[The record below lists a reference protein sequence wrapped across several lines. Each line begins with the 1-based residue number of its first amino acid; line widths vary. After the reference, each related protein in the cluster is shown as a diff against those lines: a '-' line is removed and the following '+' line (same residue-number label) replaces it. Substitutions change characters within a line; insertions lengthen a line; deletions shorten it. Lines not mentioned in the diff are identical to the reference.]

1 MLKKAWLSFA
11 IISREL
17 CLRIVL
23 MISCLVLNGLRE
35 ETLAQERKQALL
47 TLTEMKTLTKKM
59 VKVQISCEEM
69 VNLRAFISR
78 DSLEFSDKNDL
89 LRTYTSIE
97 KDENDIQCARI
108 DTSLQWK
115 NFEVFICWRKYV
127 SHLSY
132 YVIALGYDG
141 SSYFLHGFDK
151 SDFQALLKHKI
162 RSITTKE
169 EAASIAKLYLDTV
182 HPASAERQI
191 IDWTNV
197 PMHKTKGV
205 SSQRVIQKG
214 KTFEMSFYTVTKYS
228 EYGTGE
234 DEIVFHKFS
243 ITQNCDINYE
253 REPKGNL
260 LKEDGGKL

>member
-1 MLKKAWLSFA
+1 MLQKSWLPFT

-17 CLRIVL
+17 CLWIVL
-23 MISCLVLNGLRE
+23 TIPCLVLNGLGE
-35 ETLAQERKQALL
+35 KILAQERKQALL
-47 TLTEMKTLTKKM
+47 TLDEMKTLAKKM

-69 VNLRAFISR
+69 VNLRAFVSR

-162 RSITTKE
+162 RSISTKD
-169 EAASIAKLYLDTV
+169 EAALIAKLYLDTV
-182 HPASAERQI
+182 MPVSAKRLI
-191 IDWTNV
+191 IDWANV
-197 PMHKTKGV
+197 PMHKTKGIAPT
-205 SSQRVIQKG
+205 RVNQKG
-214 KTFEMSFYTVTKYS
+214 KTFEVSFYTVTKYS
-228 EYGTGE
+228 EYSAGE

-243 ITQNCDINYE
+243 ITQDCEIHYE
-253 REPKGNL
+253 RELMKG
-260 LKEDGGKL
+260 EGGKF